1 MQLYIAH
8 ITKQSCCWLTY
19 TDTDFQLQLSKSDDL
34 KKTKPE
40 PEKQSVEISTPKEEV
55 CLPSDSFACTKPAQ
69 MFPQLLSSLCSGLKW
84 VDY

>member
-1 MQLYIAH
+1 MTNDNATLYCSYHQTIML
-8 ITKQSCCWLTY
+8 LTY

-69 MFPQLLSSLCSGLKW
+69 MFPQLLSSLCSGLK
-84 VDY
+84 